1 MALGTVTELQQQ
13 QAEEMK
19 EFENYVEHVRKLSA
33 EREALTVEFAA
44 ENDQL
49 KVENDQLR
57 QELESKTT
65 LF

>member
-1 MALGTVTELQQQ
+1 LETITELQQQ

-19 EFENYVEHVRKLSA
+19 EFENYVEHVRCLSA

-49 KVENDQLR
+49 KEDNDNLR
-57 QELESKTT
+57 QELDSEC
-65 LF
+65 